1 MLKSCKGTGRAS
13 LPGSPPSEAAGDAT
27 LGPRVQR
34 LADTVDEFQLDCKSD
49 LKFHEWSFRLVTPQD
64 HQQAGKCEA
73 NASRLGELFPDGQ
86 CRPELQSDG
95 FLRGE
100 NSSSLA
106 APAGRTAGPRS
117 VHF

>member
-13 LPGSPPSEAAGDAT
+13 LPGSPPSKAACHAA

-73 NASRLGELFPDGQ
+73 NYCF
-86 CRPELQSDG
+86 
-95 FLRGE
+95 
-100 NSSSLA
+100 A
-106 APAGRTAGPRS
+106 AWGTISGRAMRTGTSIRWIPTW
-117 VHF
+117 